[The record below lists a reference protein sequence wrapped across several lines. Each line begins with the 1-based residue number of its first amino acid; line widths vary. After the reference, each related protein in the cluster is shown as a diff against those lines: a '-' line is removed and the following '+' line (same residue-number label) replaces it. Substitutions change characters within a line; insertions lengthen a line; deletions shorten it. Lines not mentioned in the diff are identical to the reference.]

1 MDRER
6 IEALVAR
13 EWPGWRILALDEAEG
28 GHDGAYFVMTIG
40 RDAERRTLLVVEGAE
55 TASEGRG
62 PAGRSVGPEDEE
74 RKSPG
79 GPQARLA
86 PDIEP
91 SGS

>member
-1 MDRER
+1 MERER
-6 IEALVAR
+6 IEALVVR
-13 EWPGWRILALDEAEG
+13 EWPGWGILELVEAEG
-28 GHDGAYFVMTIG
+28 GRDGASFVVTIG
-40 RDAERRTLLVVEGAE
+40 RDAERRTLLVVEDPE
-55 TASEGRG
+55 TGSERRGR
-62 PAGRSVGPEDEE
+62 AGRSVGPEDEE